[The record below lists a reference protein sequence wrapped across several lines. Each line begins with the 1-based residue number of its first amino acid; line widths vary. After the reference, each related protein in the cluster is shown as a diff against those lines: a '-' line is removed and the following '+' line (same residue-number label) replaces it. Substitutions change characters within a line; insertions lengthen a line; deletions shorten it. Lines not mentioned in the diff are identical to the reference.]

1 MVASPEVKTTP
12 PGAAPLSP
20 ELGGRKLPLSAKT
33 LPEDYRQLV
42 LRAQP
47 RASEE
52 DLVEAYL
59 GYGAAHIPNYR
70 CWCRMVSC
78 AEAGRGDA
86 TFFSPPAATL

>member
-12 PGAAPLSP
+12 GPAPVSP
-20 ELGGRKLPLSAKT
+20 QLGGRKLPLSAKT

-59 GYGAAHIPNYR
+59 GYGAARIPNYR

-78 AEAGRGDA
+78 AGARASRGDA
-86 TFFSPPAATL
+86 TVFSPPSL